1 MKNLNKW
8 AIKFILK
15 VLSYL
20 IAEIK
25 NYNPSEVVSPLEVLK
40 SPKNNASINLLLIRD
55 TFTKKSTIGELFLNG
70 ELMCDTLENP

>member
-1 MKNLNKW
+1 LKNLNKW

>member
-8 AIKFILK
+8 LVKFILK

-20 IAEIK
+20 IAEIR
-25 NYNPSEVVSPLEVLK
+25 NYNPSEVVSPLEALK
-40 SPKNNASINLLLIRD
+40 SPKDNASINLLLIRD
-55 TFTKKSTIGELFLNG
+55 TFTKKSTMGELFING